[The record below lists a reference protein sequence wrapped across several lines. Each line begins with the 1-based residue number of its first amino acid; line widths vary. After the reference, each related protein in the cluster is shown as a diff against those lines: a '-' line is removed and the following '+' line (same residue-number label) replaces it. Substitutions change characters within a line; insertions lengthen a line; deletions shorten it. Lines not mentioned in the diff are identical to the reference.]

1 MKLTK
6 VVSIVGVRPNFVKLA
21 ALHSFLSQNFDHI
34 IVHTGQHYDYELS
47 KVFFDSLDIPIP
59 DYNLDVRSGSH
70 GYQLGEMVKRIETVL
85 LKEKPDLVINYGD
98 ANSTLAGTLSSV
110 KLHMKTAHVE
120 AGYRSY
126 DKRMPEEVNRLLT
139 DQVSDFLFAP
149 TKTTVANLER
159 ENVQGEIYLTGDVM
173 VDVLLK
179 YMNIA
184 EEKSRIMKK
193 LDISQKEYLL
203 VTVHR
208 ESNTEVEER
217 IISIAKALL
226 SLKNHT
232 LVFPI
237 HPRTKRALKKVRL
250 YNKLKDEKNILIVEP
265 LSYLD
270 FVKLEKNALKI
281 LTDSGGVQKEAY
293 VLGVPCITL
302 RSTTEVVETVKEGW
316 NILTDSDMSRIIK
329 AVKDS
334 NLPKDS
340 LRNSLGKGYAA
351 EKIMQTLCKYRM
363 C

>member
-110 KLHMKTAHVE
+110 KLHVKTAHVE

-329 AVKDS
+329 AARDS
-334 NLPKDS
+334 NPPENLP
-340 LRNSLGKGYAA
+340 RNSLGKGDAA
-351 EKIMQTLCKYRM
+351 EKIMQTLSEYRM